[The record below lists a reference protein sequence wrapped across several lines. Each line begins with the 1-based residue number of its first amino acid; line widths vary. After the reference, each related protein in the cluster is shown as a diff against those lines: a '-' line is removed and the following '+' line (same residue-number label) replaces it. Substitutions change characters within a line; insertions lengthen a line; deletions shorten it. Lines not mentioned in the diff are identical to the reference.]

1 MFVGKTNADVK
12 ISLPFIFSGAELKK
26 MELPYEM
33 NNQLAQQVVAG
44 PHSRV
49 WDFFHRGL
57 DPQRVFEL
65 LPQGEVPDWITN
77 PSYYGIELPNWI
89 PNPGVPLPEPL
100 ASLFRFYGIS
110 FDNRKP
116 SAADIIDFAFW
127 EAQLR
132 LPEAYTVTDFTD
144 QFLGHD
150 DCHSLLNT
158 FLDLL
163 S

>member
-1 MFVGKTNADVK
+1 
-12 ISLPFIFSGAELKK
+12 

-33 NNQLAQQVVAG
+33 NNQLALVAQQVGG

-49 WDFFHRGL
+49 WDFSQRGL
-57 DPQRVFEL
+57 DPRKVFEL
-65 LPQGEVPDWITN
+65 LPNRPVPDWIART
-77 PSYYGIELPNWI
+77 SDYGIEAPNWVT
-89 PNPGVPLPEPL
+89 NPGVPLPEPL